1 MSEQRHEWAEEPL
14 GTTAE
19 ELARLMEAI
28 GDWAKESK
36 EGAGAAAGG
45 FAHALT
51 GFAGHASDLAGRFA
65 EELGDHLDTG
75 APECTYCP
83 LCRTVHVFRES
94 SPEVKVHLASA
105 AASLM
110 QAATTVLNAAATGP
124 GAGSSS
130 GSGEGEDSHG
140 DGVRAEEDAAQ
151 RSERVERID
160 LDGWS

>member
-19 ELARLMEAI
+19 ELARLMEAL
-28 GDWAKESK
+28 GDWAKDSK
-36 EGAGAAAGG
+36 DGAGAAAGG
-45 FAHALT
+45 FAHSLT
-51 GFAGHASDLAGRFA
+51 GLAGHASDLAGRFA
-65 EELGDHLDTG
+65 EEFGEHVDTG
-75 APECTYCP
+75 AQECTYCP
-83 LCRTVHVFRES
+83 LCRTVHVIRES

-110 QAATTVLNAAATGP
+110 QAATTVLNAAAAGP
-124 GAGSSS
+124 GSD
-130 GSGEGEDSHG
+130 SGEGEDAHG

-151 RSERVERID
+151 RSTRVDRID

>member
-1 MSEQRHEWAEEPL
+1 MSERHEWTEEPL

-28 GDWAKESK
+28 GDWAKDSK
-36 EGAGAAAGG
+36 DGAGAAAGG
-45 FAHALT
+45 LAHALT
-51 GFAGHASDLAGRFA
+51 GIAGHASDLAGRFA
-65 EELGDHLDTG
+65 EDLGDHVDTG

-83 LCRTVHVFRES
+83 VCRTVHVLRES

-110 QAATTVLNAAATGP
+110 QAATAVLNAAATGP
-124 GAGSSS
+124 GAGS
-130 GSGEGEDSHG
+130 GEGEDAHG
-140 DGVRAEEDAAQ
+140 DGVRAEDEAAQ
-151 RSERVERID
+151 RTERVERID